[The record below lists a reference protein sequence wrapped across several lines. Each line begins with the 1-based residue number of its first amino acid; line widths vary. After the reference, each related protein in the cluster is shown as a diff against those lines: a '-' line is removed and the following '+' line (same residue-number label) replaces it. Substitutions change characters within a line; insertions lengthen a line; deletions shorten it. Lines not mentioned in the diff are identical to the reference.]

1 MKAERT
7 SAGGFVA
14 IEWVAAVTLLL
25 VPVVVLVGTLPTW
38 AERRHV
44 ATIAAREGS
53 RALVREWP
61 AMSPTAAQ
69 MAALFVAADH
79 GIDSDEVDVQVAAGS
94 GARGSTVEVTVR
106 ITMPAIA
113 VPGGPSVRGWTYTAT
128 SVRRIDDY
136 RSR

>member
-1 MKAERT
+1 VRAER
-7 SAGGFVA
+7 GDQRGFVA

-44 ATIAAREGS
+44 ATIAAREAS
-53 RALVREWP
+53 RVLVREWP
-61 AMSPTAAQ
+61 AMSPTAAE
-69 MAALFVAADH
+69 MTAVFVAADH
-79 GIDSDEVDVQVAAGS
+79 GISPDDVDVRIAAGD
-94 GARGSTVEVTVR
+94 GGRGSVVEVQVR
-106 ITMPAIA
+106 IAMPAIA
-113 VPGGPSVRGWTYTAT
+113 VPAGPSVKGWTYTAT